1 MCAMFALLL
10 LLLLLVDSCSK
21 KTKVVV
27 VGAGAA
33 GYFSSI
39 TCGRRL
45 AQAKVDYE
53 IMILEQS
60 STTLNKVQISGG
72 GRCNVCHN
80 PLKGIPA
87 IIKGYSRGSKE
98 LLSPFNKDFG
108 PMQTV
113 DWFNK
118 ENVKLKVEEDDRVFP
133 VTDSS
138 QTIINALE
146 SAAAKAKVLVQCN
159 SKVTAIHND
168 QQQLIVEYMNEDNSK
183 NISCDKIIIATGSF
197 RQSYNLLTRLGHTL
211 IDPVPSLFSFK
222 INDANLTSLSG
233 VSHPYV
239 GVRLVI
245 PKDYAKGEHKHLL
258 RGDNV
263 VNSLSQ
269 IGPMLVTHQGLSGP
283 AILKLSS
290 YGARILHSLNY
301 KFSIEIN
308 FFPTLSKEQIYD
320 HLMEVRS
327 TNPLRSVMRFF
338 PSLPDAVLGGDMG
351 VTSRSYESIPGLEI
365 AKAKGTPAA
374 IEEENNGSIHTLSKR
389 LWQYLLTRVSHTKNI
404 KVDSQTTWK
413 QLTPSAVEAIANEL
427 TGGLYAC
434 DGRGQYRDEFVT
446 AGGIPLKEVQFTS
459 MQSKVIENVHIAGE
473 LLDIDAI
480 TGGYNF
486 QSCWSTGYIA
496 GVAVADELIKK
507 KSGKEAV

>member
-1 MCAMFALLL
+1 MTLIVISLFLLL
-10 LLLLLVDSCSK
+10 AACGDGVLR
-21 KTKVVV
+21 VVV

-45 AQAKVDYE
+45 AQAKADYE

-60 STTLNKVQISGG
+60 ATTLNKVQISGG

-80 PLKGIPA
+80 PLKGIPT

-113 DWFNK
+113 AWFNK

-133 VTDSS
+133 ITDSS
-138 QTIINALE
+138 ETIINALQ
-146 SAAAKAKVLVQCN
+146 SAAAKAKVSVQSS
-159 SKVTAIHND
+159 SKVVAIHRGMDD
-168 QQQLIVEYMNEDNSK
+168 QRLIVEYMNNDKHK
-183 NISCDKIIIATGSF
+183 NITCDKVIIATGVF

-222 INDANLTSLSG
+222 ISDTNLTSLSG
-233 VSHPYV
+233 VSHPYA
-239 GVRLVI
+239 GVRLII
-245 PKDYAKGEHKHLL
+245 PKDYTKSEHKHLL

-263 VNSLSQ
+263 VNSLYQ

-308 FFPTLSKEQIYD
+308 FFPSLSKEVIYD
-320 HLMEVRS
+320 HLMEVRN

-338 PSLPDAVLGGDMG
+338 PSLPDHTIRDNIVDA
-351 VTSRSYESIPGLEI
+351 SRSYESIPGLEV
-365 AKAKGTPAA
+365 AAVKGDRN
-374 IEEENNGSIHTLSKR
+374 EMEDDNNGSAHTVSKR
-389 LWQYLLTRVSHTKNI
+389 LWQYLLVRVSNMINI
-404 KVDSQTTWK
+404 KIDSQTTWK
-413 QLTPSAVEAIANEL
+413 QLNPGAVEAIAKEL
-427 TGGLYAC
+427 TSGIYTC

-459 MQSKVIENVHIAGE
+459 MQSKVVDHVHIVGE

-496 GVAVADELIKK
+496 GNSVADELINS
-507 KSGKEAV
+507 KSGR